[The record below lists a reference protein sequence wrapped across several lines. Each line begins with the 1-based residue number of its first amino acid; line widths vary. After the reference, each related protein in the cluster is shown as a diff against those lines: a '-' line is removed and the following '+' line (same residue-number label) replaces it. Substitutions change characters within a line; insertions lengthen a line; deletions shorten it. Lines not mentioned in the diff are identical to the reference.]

1 MVSRQPGWPVA
12 DGGALFY
19 TTRMDLAGKKAVVTG
34 GGRGIGKAVAR
45 ALCEA
50 GASVLVASRT
60 TTQVEAVAAEL
71 REAGHDAHFAKLDV
85 TDEKSV
91 RALAAAANDKL
102 GQVDILVNNAGIA
115 TSAPVK
121 AQTLEEWNHVM
132 AVNATGTFLCTQAFV
147 TDMTSRGWGRV
158 VNIASIASRMGAPY
172 ISAYTASKHAVLG
185 FTRAVAAEVAK
196 KGVTV
201 NAVCPGYV
209 DTEMTIES
217 VERVMK
223 QTKLGREDA
232 LTAILRTASQSRLI
246 TPREVAFVVASLC
259 NEEARGIN
267 GQAVVVDGGGLLA

>member
-1 MVSRQPGWPVA
+1 
-12 DGGALFY
+12 
-19 TTRMDLAGKKAVVTG
+19 MDLVGKKAVITG

-45 ALCEA
+45 TLCEA

-60 TTQVEAVAAEL
+60 TAQVEAVAAEL
-71 REAGHDAHFAKLDV
+71 ASAGHDARFAKLDV
-85 TDEKSV
+85 TDERSV
-91 RALAAAANDKL
+91 QALAAEANDKL

-121 AQTLEEWNHVM
+121 AQSLEEWNHVM

-147 TDMTSRGWGRV
+147 TDMAARGWGRV

-223 QTKLGREDA
+223 QTQLGREDA
-232 LTAILRTASQSRLI
+232 LAAILRTASQTRLI
-246 TPREVAFVVASLC
+246 TPSEVAFVVASLC
-259 NEEARGIN
+259 NEKAGGIN

>member
-1 MVSRQPGWPVA
+1 MVA
-12 DGGALFY
+12 DSRPFIY
-19 TTRMDLAGKKAVVTG
+19 TNRMDLAGKKAVITG
-34 GGRGIGKAVAR
+34 GGRGIGRAVAR
-45 ALCEA
+45 ALAEA

-60 TTQVEAVAAEL
+60 TPEVEAVAAEL
-71 REAGHDAHFAKLDV
+71 AEAGLDAHFARLDV
-85 TDEKSV
+85 TDAKSV
-91 RALAAAANDKL
+91 QALAATAKDKL

-121 AQTLEEWNHVM
+121 TQSLEGWNRVM

-147 TDMTSRGWGRV
+147 VEMAARGWGRV

-185 FTRAVAAEVAK
+185 FTRAAAAEMAS

-223 QTKLGREDA
+223 QTKLSREDA
-232 LTAILRTASQSRLI
+232 LAEILRTASQSRLI
-246 TPREVAFVVASLC
+246 TPSEVAFVVASLC
-259 NEEARGIN
+259 DDKAGGIN
-267 GQAVVVDGGGLLA
+267 GQAVVIDGGGLLA